1 MSPNVHP
8 SPGPTADPVSITPAE
23 HRVLGALCDGSS
35 NRAIAACLVIS
46 TRTVEGHISSL
57 LLKTGCN
64 SRTQLV
70 LWALKHSQVP
80 VGSKS
85 TPA

>member
-1 MSPNVHP
+1 MSPNVPPAH
-8 SPGPTADPVSITPAE
+8 GPKADPASITPAE
-23 HRVLGALCDGSS
+23 HRVLSALCGGGS
-35 NRAIAACLVIS
+35 NRAIAAGLVIS

-57 LLKTGCN
+57 LLKTGCH

-70 LWALKHSQVP
+70 LWALGHRQLP
-80 VGSKS
+80 VGSVS